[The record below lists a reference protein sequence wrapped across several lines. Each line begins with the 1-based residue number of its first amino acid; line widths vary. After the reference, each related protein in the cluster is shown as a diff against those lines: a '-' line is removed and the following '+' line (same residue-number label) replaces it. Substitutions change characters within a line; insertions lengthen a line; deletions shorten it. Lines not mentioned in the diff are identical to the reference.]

1 MSRIV
6 KALKNIDPYIWKKL
20 PEEAQLV
27 LRENGFISVP
37 MKTVSISELYGD
49 GDSLNGFVE
58 GKDGEVLSW
67 KEMIK
72 NAISDG
78 SISVDPVPDLY
89 GDEEINK

>member
-6 KALKNIDPYIWKKL
+6 KALKNIDPDIWKKL

-49 GDSLNGFVE
+49 GDSL
-58 GKDGEVLSW
+58 
-67 KEMIK
+67 
-72 NAISDG
+72 
-78 SISVDPVPDLY
+78 
-89 GDEEINK
+89 